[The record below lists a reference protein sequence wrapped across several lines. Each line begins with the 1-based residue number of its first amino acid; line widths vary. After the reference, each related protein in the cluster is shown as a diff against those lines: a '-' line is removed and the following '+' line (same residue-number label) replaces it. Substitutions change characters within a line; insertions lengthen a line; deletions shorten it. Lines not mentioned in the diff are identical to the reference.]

1 MIGAWTEAAKTSDA
15 GFPELRK
22 HAQDQALKVLT
33 SDLVI
38 NKTRKLVAK
47 GTPVISPEVIDAR
60 PVDAPKDVV
69 VRDCL
74 DTTNW
79 LLHKA
84 SGGLADEDPGDRR
97 QVKALVRKTDGVWKV
112 VGFGVTG
119 SSC

>member
-1 MIGAWTEAAKTSDA
+1 MISVWVEAAKTSDA
-15 GFPELRK
+15 GSPKLRK
-22 HAQDQALKVLT
+22 HAQGQALKALT

-47 GTPVISPEVIDAR
+47 GAPMISPEVIDAR

-69 VRDCL
+69 VRDCF

-79 LLHKA
+79 LLYKA
-84 SGGLADEDPGDRR
+84 SGDLADDVPGDRR